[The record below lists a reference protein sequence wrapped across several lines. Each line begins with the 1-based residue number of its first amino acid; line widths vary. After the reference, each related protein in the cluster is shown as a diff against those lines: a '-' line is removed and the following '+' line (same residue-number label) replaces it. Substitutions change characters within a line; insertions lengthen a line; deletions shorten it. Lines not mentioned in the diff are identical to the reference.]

1 MSGDGGGA
9 ISRRIKNLLRSPSI
23 KLRGRGR
30 VSRHQLGDK
39 VTLEKVLGITA
50 PGNRALSCDPKS
62 GLLAYPAGCV
72 VVLLHPRKNKQRHIF
87 NVSRK
92 TITTL
97 AFSPDGKHVVT
108 GESGHMP
115 AVRVWEVSNGVQVAS
130 LQEHK
135 YGVACVAFSPNMKY
149 IVSVGYQHDM
159 MVHVWNWKVRR
170 SSSRDCTFAERRGG
184 GSQQGVEQGDG
195 RVLLAWL
202 ILLCDG
208 GQSTRQVL
216 VPGPRQ
222 DLQGER
228 RRAAAGPFGAAG
240 RPKEQ
245 LLLRRGMRPR
255 PAGVL
260 HILHQHLGPPA
271 AAGPA
276 PHAPQRL
283 DSASASQ
290 ATCLC
295 VTDELIF
302 CGCSDGAV
310 RAFSPHTLHFLCT
323 LPRPHFLGADIA
335 TMTDASS
342 LFCLRPDAQY
352 PDTVALTYDS
362 SSGWLSCVY
371 SDHSVYVWDV
381 GDLRDPRRVGKLYSA
396 LYHASCVWSL
406 EVFPEDGDTENMA
419 LPPGCFLS
427 CSSDNTIRVWNLDT
441 HRFPN
446 NILSRDL
453 HKVLYVEDNPS
464 SLLDPDSVSLAAIS
478 EKGQS
483 TSDVPPGDQSR
494 AGIRSLRVSPD
505 GRHLASGDRVGVLRV
520 HDVRT
525 MEEIVNVQAHDGE
538 ILSLDFSQCDTGVQ
552 FLATASRDRLIHVL
566 DAASDYRLVQT
577 LDEHSSSIT
586 AVRFA
591 ANEGKVRLI
600 SCGAD
605 KSVYFRTGQQTDG
618 DVEFT
623 RTHHV
628 VRKSTLY
635 DMDVEPTRK
644 YAAIGCQDRS
654 IRIFNINNSKQ
665 KKIYKG
671 SRGEDGT
678 LIKVQIDPSGLYIAT
693 SCSDKSI
700 NIFDFYSGECVA
712 TMFGHSEVVT
722 GLKFSSD
729 CTRLISV
736 SGDSCIF
743 VWRLSLGLTLR
754 MRQRLDDLRLPGQ
767 GPASSH
773 QAPQQRTGKAG
784 EARPPGV
791 VAMSSD
797 SDKEEEEEEA
807 TEVTRDDGKTVFQA
821 PPDGRLPR
829 RRWARNSCHADASHV
844 AMVTSMLDL
853 RQLDLYCSNGGLAAR
868 PLDYI
873 PSEAGLHR
881 DSQQLGSRLSLQVE
895 HTEALA
901 NPKADFTLV
910 SDLNVEREQPVLF
923 PDQWED
929 RVSLSGDFEV
939 KGADPAS
946 AQEEKPSPDS
956 GCSLR
961 FSRTSSPD
969 VAVAKNSEPSEQT
982 DRLSDEADSL
992 DEDEDAGPVPQTP
1005 DQETFLKKHFATLA
1019 DIAEGPSSTAHSSN
1033 ESLSMSFRLLNQNS
1047 PASRTIPKSDGMETK
1062 SYPAVPEVGTQ
1073 DPSVTWTPNQP
1084 GDCHPQEVKRNLEA
1098 TTGSKELDLEKTASA
1113 PDGMTLQ
1120 RPTSLPSAPRRTSA
1134 AAHPPQ
1140 NLASASPRSSLQ
1152 QATGAMTLP
1161 RKCPAPSVC
1170 APRSY
1175 MNPTASS
1182 AAKMS
1187 RSASLGDALNQVG
1200 LMAGAASGA
1209 CQTPA
1214 MAVPSLSSLPS
1225 CQGNQAVPLPRLLL
1239 PDKPSITSIRTTPPP
1254 GPPPGPPTM
1263 PGDDADLPASVE
1275 SCQALTDQMLSCF
1288 KRATHLYRKVS
1299 GTCAEDD
1306 DPEHI
1311 QMASVLSEA
1320 LWSMRAELQSLL
1332 LAPSSSALAGTADQ
1346 ERTVALL
1353 EEYSMLL
1360 LQAVHRK
1367 LGPLTPP

>member
-159 MVHVWNWKVRR
+159 MVHVWNWKKGVVVAANKVSSKVAAVSFSH
-170 SSSRDCTFAERRGG
+170 SSSYFVTAGNRHVKFWYLDHGRTSKVSAAVPLLGRSALLGDLKNNFFCDVACGQGQRASSTFCISTSGLLVQLDQRRMLHKW
-184 GSQQGVEQGDG
+184 VE
-195 RVLLAWL
+195 
-202 ILLCDG
+202 
-208 GQSTRQVL
+208 
-216 VPGPRQ
+216 
-222 DLQGER
+222 
-228 RRAAAGPFGAAG
+228 
-240 RPKEQ
+240 
-245 LLLRRGMRPR
+245 LR
-255 PAGVL
+255 
-260 HILHQHLGPPA
+260 
-271 AAGPA
+271 
-276 PHAPQRL
+276 
-283 DSASASQ
+283 ASQ

-406 EVFPEDGDTENMA
+406 EVFPEDGGDMENMA

-441 HRFPN
+441 RRFPN

-453 HKVLYVEDNPS
+453 HKVLYLEDNPS
-464 SLLDPDSVSLAAIS
+464 SLLDPDSVSLATIS

-483 TSDVPPGDQSR
+483 ISDVPPGDQSR

-538 ILSLDFSQCDTGVQ
+538 ILSLDFSQRDTGVQ

-654 IRIFNINNSKQ
+654 IRIFNISNSKQ

-678 LIKVQIDPSGLYIAT
+678 LIKVQIDPSGLYIAA

-743 VWRLSLGLTLR
+743 VWRLSLGMTLR

-767 GPASSH
+767 GPPSSH
-773 QAPQQRTGKAG
+773 QAPQQRPGKAG

-797 SDKEEEEEEA
+797 SDKEEEEEEP
-807 TEVTRDDGKTVFQA
+807 TEVTRDNGKTVFQA

-829 RRWARNSCHADASHV
+829 RRWARNLCHANASRV

-868 PLDYI
+868 PLDDI

-881 DSQQLGSRLSLQVE
+881 DSQQLRSRLSLQVE

-910 SDLNVEREQPVLF
+910 SDSNVEREQPVLF

-939 KGADPAS
+939 KGANPAS

-961 FSRTSSPD
+961 FSRTSSP
-969 VAVAKNSEPSEQT
+969 VAAVAKNSEPSEQT
-982 DRLSDEADSL
+982 DRLSDDADSL
-992 DEDEDAGPVPQTP
+992 DEDDDAGSVPQTP
-1005 DQETFLKKHFATLA
+1005 DQETFLKKHFTTLV

-1033 ESLSMSFRLLNQNS
+1033 ESLSMSFRLLNQNF
-1047 PASRTIPKSDGMETK
+1047 PASRTIPKSDDMETK
-1062 SYPAVPEVGTQ
+1062 SYPAAPEVGTQ
-1073 DPSVTWTPNQP
+1073 DLSVTWTPNQP
-1084 GDCHPQEVKRNLEA
+1084 GDRHPQEVKRNLEA
-1098 TTGSKELDLEKTASA
+1098 TTGSKELDLEKTAS
-1113 PDGMTLQ
+1113 P
-1120 RPTSLPSAPRRTSA
+1120 PAPRRTSA
-1134 AAHPPQ
+1134 AVHPPQ
-1140 NLASASPRSSLQ
+1140 NLASTSPRSSPQ

-1182 AAKMS
+1182 TAKMS

-1200 LMAGAASGA
+1200 LMAGAASEA

-1254 GPPPGPPTM
+1254 GPPTGPPTM

-1275 SCQALTDQMLSCF
+1275 SCQALTDQMLSYF

-1299 GTCAEDD
+1299 GTCAEDE

-1320 LWSMRAELQSLL
+1320 LWSMRVELQSLL
-1332 LAPSSSALAGTADQ
+1332 LAPGRSALAGTADQ

>member
-30 VSRHQLGDK
+30 VLRHQLGDK

-115 AVRVWEVSNGVQVAS
+115 AVRVWEVSNGMEVAS

-159 MVHVWNWKVRR
+159 MVHVWNWKKGVVVAANKVSSKVTAVSFSHDSSYFVTAGNRHVKFWYLDHGRTSKVSAAVPLLGR
-170 SSSRDCTFAERRGG
+170 SALLGDLKNNFFCDVACGQGQRASSTFC
-184 GSQQGVEQGDG
+184 
-195 RVLLAWL
+195 
-202 ILLCDG
+202 I
-208 GQSTRQVL
+208 STS
-216 VPGPRQ
+216 G
-222 DLQGER
+222 
-228 RRAAAGPFGAAG
+228 
-240 RPKEQ
+240 
-245 LLLRRGMRPR
+245 LLLQLDQRRM
-255 PAGVL
+255 L
-260 HILHQHLGPPA
+260 HKWVELR
-271 AAGPA
+271 
-276 PHAPQRL
+276 RL
-283 DSASASQ
+283 DSAPASQ

-381 GDLRDPRRVGKLYSA
+381 GDLRDPCRVGKLYSA

-406 EVFPEDGDTENMA
+406 EVFPEDGGDTENMA
-419 LPPGCFLS
+419 LPPGSFLS

-441 HRFPN
+441 RRFPN

-464 SLLDPDSVSLAAIS
+464 SLLDPDSVSLTAIS

-525 MEEIVNVQAHDGE
+525 MEEILNVQAHDGE

-591 ANEGKVRLI
+591 ANESKVRLI

-605 KSVYFRTGQQTDG
+605 KSVYFRTGQQTNG

-671 SRGEDGT
+671 SQGEDGT

-754 MRQRLDDLRLPGQ
+754 MRQRLDDLRLPSQ

-773 QAPQQRTGKAG
+773 QAPQQWTRKAR

-791 VAMSSD
+791 VIMSSD

-868 PLDYI
+868 PLDDI
-873 PSEAGLHR
+873 PSEAGLQR

-895 HTEALA
+895 HAEALA

-910 SDLNVEREQPVLF
+910 PDPIVEREQPVLF

-929 RVSLSGDFEV
+929 RVSLSGNFEV
-939 KGADPAS
+939 KGANPAS
-946 AQEEKPSPDS
+946 AQEDKPSPDS

-969 VAVAKNSEPSEQT
+969 AAVAKNSEPSEQT
-982 DRLSDEADSL
+982 DRLSDDADSL
-992 DEDEDAGPVPQTP
+992 DEDEDAGQVPQTP
-1005 DQETFLKKHFATLA
+1005 DQETFLKKHFATLT

-1062 SYPAVPEVGTQ
+1062 SYPAAPEVGTQ
-1073 DPSVTWTPNQP
+1073 DPSMTWTPNQP
-1084 GDCHPQEVKRNLEA
+1084 GDCHPQEVERNLEA
-1098 TTGSKELDLEKTASA
+1098 TTGSKELDLEKTAIA

-1120 RPTSLPSAPRRTSA
+1120 RPTSLPSAPRRALA

-1140 NLASASPRSSLQ
+1140 NLASASPRSSPQ

-1170 APRSY
+1170 AQRSY

-1239 PDKPSITSIRTTPPP
+1239 PDKPSIMSIRTTPPP

-1299 GTCAEDD
+1299 GTCAEDE

-1332 LAPSSSALAGTADQ
+1332 LPPGSSALAGTADQ

-1367 LGPLTPP
+1367 LGPLTHP